1 MNPLPVRVPLPST
14 NPTLRLRVFAGPNGS
29 GITTIIN
36 AVKAYR
42 VSNIPVDFGIYVNAD
57 DIAEALLHDTC
68 SFAAYEVQ
76 VLKEEFIQTAKA
88 SGLINS
94 DFPEPVFSS
103 SFELSQNK
111 ITLLPK
117 QDKDTR
123 ERLAQVLADFL
134 RKKLLKEKKKF
145 SFETVFSHPSKLDI
159 MRQAAAAGYKV
170 YLYFVSTESP
180 EINIYRVEVRK
191 AKGGHDVESGK
202 IRSRYK
208 RSLDLLYEAAQIAY
222 RAFFFDNSNDAAQQD
237 TFEPFAHFKVVKGKK
252 EWDELNESEVPD
264 WFIKYYHNK
273 VIENLK

>member
-1 MNPLPVRVPLPST
+1 
-14 NPTLRLRVFAGPNGS
+14 VFAGPNGS
-29 GITTIIN
+29 GKTTIIN

-57 DIAEALLHDTC
+57 DIAEALLHDTFA
-68 SFAAYEVQ
+68 FAAYEVQ
-76 VLKEEFIQTAKA
+76 VLNEEFIQTAKA
-88 SGLINS
+88 SGLINV
-94 DFPEPVFSS
+94 DFPEAVFIR

-111 ITLLPK
+111 ITFLPK
-117 QDKDTR
+117 QDKNTR

-191 AKGGHDVESGK
+191 AKGGHDVNPEK

-222 RAFFFDNSNDAAQQD
+222 QTFFFDNSTDAAQRD

-252 EWDELNESEVPD
+252 EWDALDESKVPD
-264 WFIKYYHNK
+264 WFIKYYYNK
-273 VIENLK
+273 VNQNLK